1 MTATELWQ
9 TRVRGTPRRRVV
21 GESVATFAFGCILI
35 ALGLVGT
42 SGIRYVEE
50 LPSRWIFALPLAA
63 SCVLL
68 LAKRSHPGTAAALG
82 SVVFAVDV
90 AIGGSIG
97 VIVAYFD
104 LVYCVAVWGRRAV
117 LRRAEVLVGATV
129 AVSGTACFIVT
140 GDLTAT
146 ALALIVTFTLFATP
160 LWWGRS
166 VRSQTEL
173 ARMAAARAEDLRQ
186 LAELRE
192 EEMLRGERS
201 RMADDLHDALA
212 GNLAAIGIHA
222 EAALGR
228 PGSGVDPGLATIR
241 EASVAASDELR
252 IMVRLLRAGQ
262 DQRTSPSRLAEV
274 GGILALARHYGLDI
288 EERLPEIWPPLPA
301 AVDHAGYRVLQEALT
316 NAAKHAPGARVI
328 VTVDP
333 GEEHVD
339 LRVCN
344 TLTLAATPTDGGVGL
359 VSMRERVEVLGG
371 SFAAG
376 PKDGRWRLQA
386 TLPLATQDE
395 GNAR

>member
-1 MTATELWQ
+1 MSLHPSEEGRSTALCWDGRHDDGGRILASPSE
-9 TRVRGTPRRRVV
+9 GHPRRRVV
-21 GESVATFAFGCILI
+21 GEAVATLAFGCVLI

-42 SGIRYVEE
+42 SGARYLEE

-228 PGSGVDPGLATIR
+228 PGSGVDPGLTAIR

-262 DQRTSPSRLAEV
+262 DQRTSPRASPRS
-274 GGILALARHYGLDI
+274 
-288 EERLPEIWPPLPA
+288 
-301 AVDHAGYRVLQEALT
+301 AGYSRSPVTTVSTSRSASPR
-316 NAAKHAPGARVI
+316 PGRRCRQPS
-328 VTVDP
+328 TTR
-333 GEEHVD
+333 G
-339 LRVCN
+339 
-344 TLTLAATPTDGGVGL
+344 T
-359 VSMRERVEVLGG
+359 G
-371 SFAAG
+371 SS
-376 PKDGRWRLQA
+376 RRL
-386 TLPLATQDE
+386 
-395 GNAR
+395 